1 MLESLLNSY
10 GYPLILVGTF
20 LEGET
25 ILVLGGVSAHMGYL
39 SIKWVI
45 ACGFAGTLLGDQ
57 LYFFLGRR
65 YGTSFVANRPAWQA
79 RSRRIQRILDRH
91 PLLLILGLPIVFLFL
106 I

>member
-10 GYPLILVGTF
+10 AYPLILVGTF

-39 SIKWVI
+39 SIKWVV

-57 LYFFLGRR
+57 LYFYLGRR
-65 YGTSFVANRPAWQA
+65 HGTSFVADRPAWPDITSGES
-79 RSRRIQRILDRH
+79 SRPYWAKSGITSSNYWLSSA
-91 PLLLILGLPIVFLFL
+91 
-106 I
+106 